1 MIAACHRIN
10 LDVEF
15 LFMLQ
20 QQQQQQLS
28 LKFLQQ
34 LLQLRPAL

>member
-15 LFMLQ
+15 LFLLQ
-20 QQQQQQLS
+20 QQQQLI

>member
-10 LDVEF
+10 LEVEF
-15 LFMLQ
+15 LFLLQ
-20 QQQQQQLS
+20 HQQLI

-34 LLQLRPAL
+34 LLLLRPAL

>member
-15 LFMLQ
+15 LFLLQ
-20 QQQQQQLS
+20 QQQLI

>member
-10 LDVEF
+10 LEVEF
-15 LFMLQ
+15 LFLLQ
-20 QQQQQQLS
+20 QQQQQLI